1 MGTAMRIHC
10 LQHLEF
16 ETLGNIPGWV
26 QDRGHVLTK
35 SLPYVEAEFPHTD
48 DFDLLLIMGGLMS
61 VYQEDEHPWLR
72 QEKEFVRSAI
82 KAGKSVLGICFGAQM
97 LSEVLGSSVR
107 RNGFREI
114 GWHTIGLAPVRDE
127 EFFLQGLPSSFTA
140 FQWHGDTYGLP
151 PGARRLFTSAAC
163 LEQGFVYG
171 DNVLALQFHPEVDE
185 QCLSNLV
192 TKRRSDLQD
201 GGRYVQSEAEILNK
215 PEMIESSA
223 RLMFSILD
231 RFEDLHRSSLAG
243 TEGGRL

>member
-1 MGTAMRIHC
+1 M
-10 LQHLEF
+10 QHLEF

-61 VYQEDEHPWLR
+61 VYQENEHPWLR
-72 QEKEFVRSAI
+72 KEKAFVRSAI
-82 KAGKSVLGICFGAQM
+82 EAGKAVLGICFGAQM

-107 RNGFREI
+107 RNDVREI
-114 GWHTIGLAPVRDE
+114 GWHSVEQVPVREE
-127 EFFLQGLPSSFTA
+127 EFFLQGLPSAFTV

-185 QCLSNLV
+185 QCLSNLI
-192 TKRRSDLQD
+192 TNCRSDLQ
-201 GGRYVQSEAEILNK
+201 GGGSHVQSEAEILNR

-231 RFEDLHRSSLAG
+231 RFEDLYRSSLAG
-243 TEGGRL
+243 TEGGRINAPR

>member
-1 MGTAMRIHC
+1 MRIHC

-26 QDRGHVLTK
+26 HDRGHVLTK
-35 SLPYVEAEFPHTD
+35 SLPYVEVEFPHTD

-61 VYQEDEHPWLR
+61 IYQENEHPWLKK
-72 QEKEFVRSAI
+72 EKAFVRSSI
-82 KAGKSVLGICFGAQM
+82 EAGKAVLGICFGAQM

-107 RNGFREI
+107 RNNLKEI
-114 GWHTIGLAPVRDE
+114 GWHSVEMVESWKE
-127 EFFLQGLPSSFTA
+127 EFFLQGLSGSFTV

-163 LEQGFVYG
+163 MEQGFVYR
-171 DNVLALQFHPEVDE
+171 DNILALQFHPEVNG

-192 TKRRSDLQD
+192 MNCRSDLQTD
-201 GGRYVQSEAEILNK
+201 GSYVQSEAEILNR

-223 RLMFSILD
+223 RLMFSILG
-231 RFEDLHRSSLAG
+231 RFEDLYRSSLAG